1 MTQHNTARHHAL
13 QARRSS
19 DWLIAMHAPGTPSP
33 CAEKLCRSPLL
44 LKHILKIL
52 EAKCLG
58 RMLRMYWESGCGDTQ
73 ICCRWVP
80 VERMDKRTNK
90 HWISRLC
97 IAPDFYFFSPAS
109 CSRTRNRSIMW
120 KDKPSLRGPLP
131 ERFAIIHHHLPSSTI
146 IYHHPPS
153 FTITSQSPQSLCS
166 PRLSRYLQCS
176 STVGHMFSHVMICQF
191 LEIHATLFLH
201 IYIIYYIYNYIL
213 CMYTYN
219 YIYTYV
225 LVGALQSWFLR
236 IKHSNSIEISA
247 WDQSCAV
254 ARIFSPSLPMLPETI
269 ARCYAL

>member
-1 MTQHNTARHHAL
+1 MRFKPGDPLIDLLQCMRQGHRH
-13 QARRSS
+13 
-19 DWLIAMHAPGTPSP
+19 P

-146 IYHHPPS
+146 IHH
-153 FTITSQSPQSLCS
+153 
-166 PRLSRYLQCS
+166 
-176 STVGHMFSHVMICQF
+176 H
-191 LEIHATLFLH
+191 
-201 IYIIYYIYNYIL
+201 
-213 CMYTYN
+213 
-219 YIYTYV
+219 
-225 LVGALQSWFLR
+225 
-236 IKHSNSIEISA
+236 
-247 WDQSCAV
+247 
-254 ARIFSPSLPMLPETI
+254 SPSLAKVPSPCALPDYPGT
-269 ARCYAL
+269 YSALPQWVTCFHMWWSVNSSRFMQHYSYTYI